1 MQPSITQCCVV
12 FGLFAVTRLSL
23 KGLSRGDACKK
34 AKVIIVAYVN
44 PAACGSNTAS
54 SSLGLYSSA
63 SIDLLHKA
71 CLICVSG
78 EPDLPLMHVSFL
90 S

>member
-1 MQPSITQCCVV
+1 MASCGATFHNAVLCYVV

-34 AKVIIVAYVN
+34 AKVIIVA
-44 PAACGSNTAS
+44 NTAS